1 MTSNESGSF
10 SKYPKATHQGTI
22 SIGDIEI
29 PCFVLEDRT
38 RVISGRGM
46 TKAIGMRGR
55 GQGVTRIPTHRT
67 LKPFIDESLE
77 VAIKNPINFVGV
89 GSRATKPTAGYEAT
103 ILLQVCEVVLNAR
116 DAGHLKTAQ
125 EQRYALYCDT
135 LIRAFAKV
143 GVVALIDEAT
153 GYQEI
158 RDRLALQKIL
168 DKYIREDLAR
178 WAKTF
183 PDEFYEEL
191 FRLKGWQYRPL
202 SVKRPSV
209 VGHWTNDI
217 VYSRLAPGVL
227 DALRKKNPATKSGR
241 RPHKHFQYLTE
252 EHGHPKLQEHLSNV
266 IFLMKGSASWQGFYR
281 MLQRSA
287 PKLGETPQLLLDED
301 EDA

>member
-1 MTSNESGSF
+1 MTDNSGQVLK
-10 SKYPKATHQGTI
+10 KYPKATHQGML

-55 GQGVTRIPTHRT
+55 GQGVTRIPTHGT
-67 LKPFIDESLE
+67 LKPFINEALE

-89 GSRATKPTAGYEAT
+89 GSRSTKPTAGYEAT

-116 DAGHLKTAQ
+116 DAGQLKTAQ

-227 DALRKKNPATKSGR
+227 DALRKKNPVSENGR

-266 IFLMKGSASWQGFYR
+266 IFLMKGSANWQSFYR
-281 MLQRSA
+281 ILQRSA
-287 PKLGETPQLLLDED
+287 PKLGETPELLLDDYED
-301 EDA
+301 R

>member
-1 MTSNESGSF
+1 VTSNDGKALK
-10 SKYPKATHQGTI
+10 KYPKATHQGTL

-46 TKAIGMRGR
+46 TTAIGMRGR

-67 LKPFIDESLE
+67 LKPFINEGLE
-77 VAIKNPINFVGV
+77 LAIKNPINFVGV
-89 GSRATKPTAGYEAT
+89 GSRSTKPTAGYEAT

-116 DAGHLKTAQ
+116 DAGQLRTEQ
-125 EQRYALYCDT
+125 EIRYAQYCDT

-153 GYQEI
+153 GYQEV

-168 DKYIREDLAR
+168 EKYIREDLAR

-202 SVKRPSV
+202 SDKRPSV

-217 VYSRLAPGVL
+217 IYSRLAPGVL
-227 DALRKKNPATKSGR
+227 DALRKKNPVNETGR
-241 RPHKHFQYLTE
+241 RPHKHFQYLTD

-266 IFLMKGSASWQGFYR
+266 IFLMKGSANWQSFYR
-281 MLQRSA
+281 ILQRSS
-287 PKLGETPQLLLDED
+287 PKLGETPELLLDDYED
-301 EDA
+301 R

>member
-1 MTSNESGSF
+1 MDNGDTGFEV
-10 SKYPKATHQGTI
+10 YPKATHQGTLM
-22 SIGDIEI
+22 IGDVAI
-29 PCFVLEDRT
+29 PCFVLEDST

-46 TKAIGMRGR
+46 TKAIGMKGR

-67 LKPFIDESLE
+67 LKPFINEALE
-77 VAIKNPINFVGV
+77 LAIKNPIYFVGV
-89 GSRATKPTAGYEAT
+89 GSRSTKPTAGYEAT

-116 DAGHLKTAQ
+116 DAGQLKTEQ
-125 EQRYALYCDT
+125 EIRYAQYCDT

-153 GYQEI
+153 GFQEV

-168 DKYIREDLAR
+168 EKYIREDLAR

-191 FRLKGWQYRPL
+191 FRLRGWQYRPL
-202 SVKRPSV
+202 TVKRPSV

-227 DALRKKNPATKSGR
+227 DALREKNPVNENGR
-241 RPHKHFQYLTE
+241 RPHKHFQYLTD
-252 EHGHPKLQEHLSNV
+252 EHGHPKLKEHLSNV
-266 IFLMKGSASWQGFYR
+266 IFLMKGSANWQSFYR
-281 MLQRSA
+281 VLQRSA
-287 PKLGETPQLLLDED
+287 PKLGETPELHLEHDD
-301 EDA
+301 DR

>member
-1 MTSNESGSF
+1 MSSDNDSGTKQF
-10 SKYPKATHQGTI
+10 PKATHQGTLPI
-22 SIGDIEI
+22 MDVDI

-46 TKAIGMRGR
+46 TKAIGMKGR

-67 LKPFIDESLE
+67 LKPFINEELA
-77 VAIKNPINFVGV
+77 VAIENPINFVGV
-89 GSRATKPTAGYEAT
+89 GSRGPKPTAGYEAT

-116 DAGHLKTAQ
+116 DAGKLKTEQ
-125 EQRYALYCDT
+125 EKRYAIYCDT
-135 LIRAFAKV
+135 LVRAFAKV
-143 GVVALIDEAT
+143 GIIALIDEAT
-153 GYQEI
+153 NYQEV
-158 RDRLALQKIL
+158 RDRLALQEIL
-168 DKYIREDLAR
+168 DKYIRDDLAK

-227 DALRKKNPATKSGR
+227 DVLRKKNPADKKGR
-241 RPHKHFQYLTE
+241 RSHKHFQYLTE
-252 EHGHPKLQEHLSNV
+252 GYGHPKLQQHLSNV
-266 IFLMKGSASWQGFYR
+266 IFLMKGSANWANFYR
-281 MLQRSA
+281 VLQRSA
-287 PKLGETPQLLLDED
+287 PKFGETPELMLEDYQDE
-301 EDA
+301 